1 MKRIRALVRPTRLT
15 ALKGALERACV
26 RSVTI
31 TNVRHRGSEP
41 PELKA
46 FLGFLVPEDE
56 SQKVELEMIVDDDQ
70 VDQVVGVIL
79 RTARTGTPGDGHV
92 SISPVEHRY
101 DILSGHRETC

>member
-1 MKRIRALVRPTRLT
+1 MKRIQALIRPARLA
-15 ALKGALERACV
+15 ALKGALEKACV
-26 RSVTI
+26 RSLTI
-31 TNVRHRGSEP
+31 ANVRHRGQEP

-46 FLGFLVPEDE
+46 FLGFLVPDDE
-56 SQKVELEMIVDDDQ
+56 SPRLALEMIVDDDQ

-92 SISPVEHRY
+92 SISPIEHRY